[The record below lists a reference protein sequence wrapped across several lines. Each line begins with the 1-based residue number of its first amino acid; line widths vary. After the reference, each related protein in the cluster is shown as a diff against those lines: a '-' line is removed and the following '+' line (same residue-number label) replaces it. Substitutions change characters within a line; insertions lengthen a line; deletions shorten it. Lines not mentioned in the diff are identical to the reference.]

1 MRRRDFLGIFGG
13 AAASVPLAARAQ
25 QPIAKVARI
34 GFLGAASAAGF
45 ANQLAGLRQG
55 LRDIGYVEGVS
66 IVIEY
71 RWAEGQYER
80 LPALAAEL
88 VQANVDLIVTHGT
101 PGSLAAK
108 QATTLVPIVMA
119 IVGDPVVTGIV
130 ASVARPGG
138 NITGQSFFSP
148 ELRVKRIELLKEVM
162 PGIAQVA
169 VLFNPRSAASAPE
182 LRALEVAARSLGVGV
197 QGFPLQGLSELG
209 GVLENIEQTRIEA
222 VEVGDDG
229 LVIANLADLA
239 ALAAKRRLV
248 LIGPKE
254 TAQVGGLIG
263 YGVEYFA
270 AYRQAAVFVNK
281 ILKGA
286 RPADLPIE
294 QATKFEFILNL
305 KTAKIL
311 GVTVPTATLLRADEV
326 IE

>member
-1 MRRRDFLGIFGG
+1 
-13 AAASVPLAARAQ
+13 
-25 QPIAKVARI
+25 
-34 GFLGAASAAGF
+34 
-45 ANQLAGLRQG
+45 
-55 LRDIGYVEGVS
+55 LRDIGYVEGVN
-66 IVIEY
+66 IVIDY
-71 RWAEGQYER
+71 RWAEGQYDR

-88 VQANVDLIVTHGT
+88 VHANVDVIVTHGT

-108 QATTLVPIVMA
+108 RATTLVPIVMA

-148 ELRVKRIELLKEVM
+148 ELRGKRIELLKEVM

-169 VLFNPRSAASAPE
+169 VLFNPRSAASEPE
-182 LRALEVAARSLGVGV
+182 LRALEVVARSLDVGV

-209 GVLENIEQTRIEA
+209 AVLESIKQMRIEA

-229 LVIANLADLA
+229 LVIANLA
-239 ALAAKRRLV
+239 ALAELATKRRLV

-263 YGVEYFA
+263 YGVESFA
-270 AYRQAAVFVNK
+270 AFRHAAVFVDK
-281 ILKGA
+281 IVKGA
-286 RPADLPIE
+286 KPADLPIE

-305 KTAKIL
+305 KAAKSF